1 MQVLISWWFQFGS
14 RALGF
19 CDTPEKSHIIVKP
32 FMISTMKHYRTILL
46 LLATVLFSCTQ
57 KGSWQQYEPLV
68 LLDHS
73 ITGESPSGEY
83 ALVDFGVDKDL
94 NSFMAGIR
102 PVEFDRALNS
112 PEQADAL
119 HISSIN
125 GELYKTATKA
135 EAFAFEQITK
145 RNLPLKEKFEQYC
158 RQLKDRDEFRVNS
171 PHVSFVHVYVRGP
184 VSIRADDALFGQPAG
199 TDLSEWFRFGDRN
212 VIGVIGTDYK
222 MVERVDLAN
231 SFQRASEYF
240 ITDMMLPS
248 QFYIRT
254 VGLPEE
260 ISLPE
265 DHYLRFSGDDII
277 NVTFSLPVRFERY
290 WDWCLALYSNPDA
303 EERFEN
309 GEIQVVIPFVRKQ

>member
-1 MQVLISWWFQFGS
+1 MRVKPLF
-14 RALGF
+14 
-19 CDTPEKSHIIVKP
+19 IIVLTLMVVSCKP
-32 FMISTMKHYRTILL
+32 LK
-46 LLATVLFSCTQ
+46 
-57 KGSWQQYEPLV
+57 E
-68 LLDHS
+68 DHIESLIIFDYS

-119 HISSIN
+119 HISCIN

-158 RQLKDRDEFRVNS
+158 RQLKDRDEFRVYS

-260 ISLPE
+260 IAMPE
-265 DHYLRFSGDDII
+265 EHHLRYSGDDII

-303 EERFEN
+303 EERFET